1 MHTHSLLGECACSD
15 SEGWNDLDNQEPEG
29 LRVQFGDKTLAKH
42 VAFMSGN
49 LKTITGKNSCCFNQ
63 PSCLPKFS

>member
-29 LRVQFGDKTLAKH
+29 LRVQFGDKALAKH
-42 VAFMSGN
+42 VEGPGFHVRQLKNNHRKKFM
-49 LKTITGKNSCCFNQ
+49 LF
-63 PSCLPKFS
+63 